1 MNEKT
6 KKILWAILLIGGIAF
21 LCLLLFQPIAQ
32 AVGLVDDTVSA
43 DNPYSSYPLANYKL
57 DFYVDT
63 DWDWLPWNWKDGI
76 GNQVQ
81 YGLYAISD
89 FIWTISL
96 YLSNATGYLVQQAYK
111 LDFISDTANQIG
123 ENIQLLAGVSENG
136 FSTSGFYVGFL
147 LLFILIV
154 GAYVAYVGLIKRETS
169 KAIQA
174 VTNFLVVFLL
184 SAGFIA
190 FAPSYIQRINEFSA
204 DISQASLDLGAQII
218 LPHSSSQGTDSV
230 DSIRDILFS
239 VQVEQPWLLLQFD
252 NSNKEEIG
260 ESRVNAL
267 LEASPDTNNGKD
279 REEVVKK
286 EIEENDNQNLTLT
299 KTVNRLGTVS
309 FLVLFNIGI
318 SIFVFLL
325 TGIMIFS
332 QILFIL
338 YAMFLPISF
347 LLSMLPTFTGMAKS
361 ALMKLFNTIMLRA
374 GITLII
380 TVAFSLSTMLYALTT
395 SYPFFLVAFLQIVT
409 FAGIY
414 LKMGDIMSFFNLQ
427 AGDSQQVSR
436 SVMRRPKQYLNR
448 GARRLQ
454 RTVTRTMMGGSI
466 GYLAG
471 KVSGKKRPPSVSTA
485 SVTPVTSTPSNQS
498 QKTTPSSRP
507 ITRSYQT
514 GQAIGKVLDSRNRV
528 STYAANKKQQVQE
541 LPKTLNRSVQQ
552 SVTEFKQGI
561 SDERTVTGQRKKERP
576 RVVSTPPQRTA
587 KTHSPK
593 PTHQRPHTNSVS
605 TVTSKQSKN
614 PIRTEGK
621 QNSRSSDRPVTQTD
635 VTTQKPSRPSVSNPT
650 RQNQSIKPPVM
661 KERTLPKRQPMKSSE
676 PRPSSKKRQPNQ
688 PPPKKRLTRP
698 PHRK

>member
-21 LCLLLFQPIAQ
+21 LSLLLFQPIAQ
-32 AVGLVDDTVSA
+32 AVGLVDDTVSV
-43 DNPYSSYPLANYKL
+43 DNLYSSYPLANYKL

-81 YGLYAISD
+81 YGLYAMSD

-174 VTNFLVVFLL
+174 VTNFLMVFLL

-204 DISQASLDLGAQII
+204 DISQASLDLGSQII
-218 LPHSSSQGTDSV
+218 LPHSSSQGKDSV
-230 DSIRDILFS
+230 DSIRDTLFS

-454 RTVTRTMMGGSI
+454 RTVTRTMIGGSI

-471 KVSGKKRPPSVSTA
+471 NVSGKKRPPSVSTA

-507 ITRSYQT
+507 TTRSYQT

-541 LPKTLNRSVQQ
+541 LPKTINRSVQQ
-552 SVTEFKQGI
+552 SVTAFKQGI
-561 SDERTVTGQRKKERP
+561 SDERTVTDQRAKERP
-576 RVVSTPPQRTA
+576 SVVSTPPQRTA
-587 KTHSPK
+587 KTRSPK
-593 PTHQRPHTNSVS
+593 PTHQRPQTRPVS
-605 TVTSKQSKN
+605 MVTSKQSKN

-621 QNSRSSDRPVTQTD
+621 QHSRSSDRPVTQKV
-635 VTTQKPSRPSVSNPT
+635 VTTQKPSRPSASNPI
-650 RQNQSIKPPVM
+650 RPNQHTKPPVL
-661 KERTLPKRQPMKSSE
+661 KERTLLKRQPIKPSE
-676 PRPSSKKRQPNQ
+676 PRPTSKQ
-688 PPPKKRLTRP
+688 
-698 PHRK
+698 RKPD